1 MPRILTVDDSLTIR
15 SLIARQMTEL
25 GHEIEH
31 AEDGQQALT
40 KLESMPVDLI
50 LLDVTMPVMDGPT
63 MLAKL
68 RETGNRTP
76 VIMLTS
82 EAKRTIVS
90 GAVKLG
96 IEDYILKPFKPE
108 ELRAKVC
115 KALRIEIAKPVESDP
130 IPADPTA
137 PASEPAVAATPAS
150 PAADILVIDDMENV
164 HKKLRALLPEAI
176 ALDGATSAKD
186 ALALAQERAYKVVL
200 IDMVIPD
207 VNSIALMSQLRRIAP
222 RAAMVALAL
231 RTANDLASEVKAAGF
246 DDFVFKPFAA
256 DALEDLVAKHFD
268 SNDLVAVEANAMTCG
283 GYTGKEDRLER
294 YFTRMKAM
302 CRDALE
308 QIASAC
314 YEEAILDLAAVP
326 VHGDRAVRFVIEVD
340 KEAKRLGIAVRLVG
354 GQDVRKAMG
363 SIMDTASMPFFDSVG
378 EARRAA

>member
-25 GHEIEH
+25 GHEVEH

-40 KLESMPVDLI
+40 KLETMTVDLI

-63 MLAKL
+63 MLGKL
-68 RETGNRTP
+68 RQTGNRTP

-82 EAKRTIVS
+82 ESKRTIVS

-108 ELRAKVC
+108 ELRAKVG
-115 KALRIEIAKPVESDP
+115 KVLRTEVAKSAADAPVEPSP
-130 IPADPTA
+130 N
-137 PASEPAVAATPAS
+137 ASPGESVAAAKTAS
-150 PAADILVIDDMENV
+150 HDILVIDDMENV

-176 ALDGATSAKD
+176 SLDGATSAKD

-200 IDMVIPD
+200 IDMVMPD
-207 VNSIALMSQLRRIAP
+207 VNSIALMNQLRRIAP

-256 DALEDLVAKHFD
+256 DALDDLVAKHFD
-268 SNDLVAVEANAMTCG
+268 SNDLVAVEANAITCG
-283 GYTGKEDRLER
+283 GYGGKEDRVER

-308 QIASAC
+308 EIASAC
-314 YEEAILDLAAVP
+314 YEDAILDIAAVP
-326 VHGDRAVRFVIEVD
+326 AHGDRAVRFVIDVD
-340 KEAKRLGIAVRLVG
+340 KEAKRLGIALRLVG
-354 GQDVRKAMG
+354 GSDVRKTMG
-363 SIMDTASMPFFDSVG
+363 SVVDTASMPFFDSVG
-378 EARRAA
+378 EARSAA